1 MASNPYAGFLP
12 KRETLCL
19 TRAAN
24 LQKILRHEER
34 EEREKGGEGKENRDE
49 RKEGEGME
57 EKKDGEVR
65 AMKTEGKKLTWSS
78 KTMRRQKKRGH
89 WDMEYQRQKRI

>member
-1 MASNPYAGFLP
+1 
-12 KRETLCL
+12 
-19 TRAAN
+19 
-24 LQKILRHEER
+24 
-34 EEREKGGEGKENRDE
+34 
-49 RKEGEGME
+49 ME
-57 EKKDGEVR
+57 EKKDGEIR